1 MSIGLAFVQGLVGG
15 FQKNIEREQAL
26 RTADDQRLAGLQDTL
41 FQATAKAAAEG
52 NPVPSQLGDMLR
64 KAKQDIADRPDIGL
78 FGTGKA
84 ERLNLDFTGLA
95 GTMNDVGGN
104 YFELGNLKIPMD
116 PLYAKEKDPFR
127 RSYLFLTEINKY
139 AAKPEQLKRMKK
151 ELENESVAKY
161 FNGVLRTNKG
171 LYKGLLAP
179 MITPKGATKITGIP
193 QVGTPQGQFTNLGE
207 FDYLKETDL
216 DDTEQDIEIAKDKMF
231 GKEGSGGMFVKNRKK
246 FVLFPYLTSEKE
258 TQYIDFELEPSD
270 MESLKRIALLNGEK
284 DPSVFISKYR
294 KSIGKIPPT
303 AKISADELG
312 SDYPTPEGIEG
323 EIKKFFPSIFHAIEL
338 EKRGASLPLVN
349 MTKQNRESIIKYLD
363 DNIGY
368 NIGDRVRALAPLM
381 KLEKNQKLSLVGGI
395 EGFDFKQDVDK
406 DEFFLKSVGIKIS
419 DFNKQYESSRDTV
432 RQLKTLMNVESSII
446 STPNGLVRFLQ
457 QTFGSIVAETGVI
470 DQVSNILSGGQKD
483 TDVNEETLMDIVNRV
498 KAEGGIGSQ
507 LTAMSKSESIMIAL
521 AANMAR
527 AVDPAGRLSN
537 QDFEVQL
544 RRLGASGFFRAKV
557 SQITQLQDV
566 FDDFNGRLERIE
578 MIKRVVDGATTRN
591 FNQRDFKILNSN
603 AVLNNLMKGE
613 QAGKTLK
620 STTSINYVDTWD
632 SSTFIGSN
640 GETVIIKE
648 REDGTQDYFI
658 GDKQVDQNQIVKK
671 GQTPIQNNNQETEKK
686 SVVPEKKQ
694 ENNQN
699 NLDQIA
705 PEKITGKVIGG
716 NKVNGLKL
724 QGKEGLYLQNKDGT
738 FSKKPSG
745 TGA

>member
-15 FQKNIEREQAL
+15 FQKNIEREQTS
-26 RTADDQRLAGLQDTL
+26 RTTQDQRLASLQDTL
-41 FQATAKAAAEG
+41 FAATAKAAAEG
-52 NPVPSQLGDMLR
+52 NPVPASLGMKLKQAKIDLDQSR
-64 KAKQDIADRPDIGL
+64 KDNPIGL

-84 ERLNLDFTGLA
+84 DPLNLDITEIA
-95 GTMNDVGGN
+95 GTMNDVGGS
-104 YFELGNLKIPMD
+104 YFELGNLKIPMG

-127 RSYLFLTEINKY
+127 RSYLFLTEIDKY

-161 FNGVLRTNKG
+161 FNGVLRTNRG
-171 LYKGLLAP
+171 LYKALLGP
-179 MITPKGATKITGIP
+179 MVTPKGATKITGIP
-193 QVGTPQGQFTNLGE
+193 QVGTPQGQFTTLGE
-207 FDYLKETDL
+207 FDYLKDVDL
-216 DDTEQDIEIAKDKMF
+216 DDTEQDIEVAKDRLF
-231 GKEGSGGMFVKNRKK
+231 GKKDTGMFAQNRKK
-246 FVLFPYLTSEKE
+246 NVLFPYLTSEKE
-258 TQYIDFELEPSD
+258 TQYIAFELEPSD
-270 MESLKRIALLNGEK
+270 MESIKRIAILNGEK

-294 KSIGKIPPT
+294 KSIGKISPT
-303 AKISADELG
+303 AETTEDRLKIEF
-312 SDYPTPEGIEG
+312 

-432 RQLKTLMNVESSII
+432 KQLKTLMNVESSII

-483 TDVNEETLMDIVNRV
+483 DDVNEETLMEIVKRV
-498 KAEGGIGSQ
+498 KDERGIESQ

-544 RRLGASGFFRAKV
+544 RRLGASGFFRAKI
-557 SQITQLQDV
+557 SQITQLGDV

-591 FNQRDFKILNSN
+591 FNQRDFKILNAN

-620 STTSINYVDTWD
+620 STISINYVDTWD
-632 SSTFIGSN
+632 SSTFIGPN

-658 GDKQVDQNQIVKK
+658 GDKQVDQNQIMKK
-671 GQTPIQNNNQETEKK
+671 GQTPTQNNNQETEKK
-686 SVVPEKKQ
+686 SLLPEKKQ
-694 ENNQN
+694 ESTQN
-699 NLDQIA
+699 NLNQIA
-705 PEKITGKVIGG
+705 PETIKGTIIGG
-716 NKVNGLKL
+716 DAIRGIRLK
-724 QGKEGLYLQNKDGT
+724 GKEGLYLPTGDGT
-738 FSKKPSG
+738 FYKKP
-745 TGA
+745 